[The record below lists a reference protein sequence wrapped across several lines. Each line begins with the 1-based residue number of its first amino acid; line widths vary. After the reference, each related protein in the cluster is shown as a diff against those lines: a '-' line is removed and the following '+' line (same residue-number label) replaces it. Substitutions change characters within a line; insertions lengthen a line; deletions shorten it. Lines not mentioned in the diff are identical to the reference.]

1 MTSAPGAFLSIRAGG
16 PLDGAVA
23 ISAPD
28 APGRLL
34 VEASW
39 TVDGD
44 RRMASETRD
53 DFEAVDQQDADGPE
67 LDPRGG
73 LRVRARPA

>member
-1 MTSAPGAFLSIRAGG
+1 MTSAPGAFLTIKPGG

-44 RRMASETRD
+44 RRMASVSSTTS
-53 DFEAVDQQDADGPE
+53 
-67 LDPRGG
+67 RG
-73 LRVRARPA
+73 RARSLTFGPISLPPG